1 MKKAPRG
8 FGLAEGPGELFYD
21 TVLECSKAS
30 QPPNLSQ

>member
-8 FGLAEGPGELFYD
+8 FGLAEEPGELFYD